1 MPNPLLKEVLAE
13 EDEGEGEDDP
23 DISALCQDFVS
34 KPNPYRNPAPNVDQ
48 IVGDTTVTIGSQAGC
63 SSAQN
68 ETTIAVNPSNP
79 RNIVA
84 GANDYRVFV
93 DREQR
98 NDSTG
103 WAYTSFD
110 GGKTWKNQVLP
121 GLTIATGATGPL
133 TAMDAAGDPVL
144 AFGPRNTV
152 YYGNIVFS
160 RGAPAAG
167 GTEAPSGIVVSVSR
181 DGGAHWA
188 RPTIIQLDGTD
199 ATGTPTPTTFFNDK
213 IWLAADKTS
222 GRVYVTWTRFA
233 DTPEGDYLESPIVV
247 SASTD
252 FGRSFA
258 PFTRVDTTLDGVR
271 RRAHSVLAGLQPA
284 GHPRRHVYIA
294 YEGTEC
300 ATLACDGFDDRD
312 VTVVARSTDHGRTF
326 SALDRRHQLRLP
338 AQRGGRQPDPDRGE
352 LPDQQLP
359 AARVRPGHRP
369 AGAELERRP
378 QRPLHRGRRVDP
390 DQRRHH
396 RGLRHAAAGTGRSG

>member
-1 MPNPLLKEVLAE
+1 MSLRPRRAGVLAAGLLTAVALIALGEPASAATGHPAGRGSGPASVDAAQPRVAKDADEVRHRVPNPLLKEVLGG

-48 IVGDTTVTIGSQAGC
+48 ILGDTTVTVGSQAGC

-68 ETTIAVNPSNP
+68 ETSIAVNPVNP

-93 DREQR
+93 EREQR

-144 AFGPRNTV
+144 AFGPDNTV

-188 RPTIIQLDGTD
+188 SPTIIQLDGTD
-199 ATGTPTPTTFFNDK
+199 AAGTPTPTTFFNDK
-213 IWLAADKTS
+213 IWLAAD
-222 GRVYVTWTRFA
+222 R
-233 DTPEGDYLESPIVV
+233 P
-247 SASTD
+247 
-252 FGRSFA
+252 
-258 PFTRVDTTLDGVR
+258 
-271 RRAHSVLAGLQPA
+271 PA
-284 GHPRRHVYIA
+284 GC
-294 YEGTEC
+294 T
-300 ATLACDGFDDRD
+300 
-312 VTVVARSTDHGRTF
+312 
-326 SALDRRHQLRLP
+326 
-338 AQRGGRQPDPDRGE
+338 
-352 LPDQQLP
+352 
-359 AARVRPGHRP
+359 
-369 AGAELERRP
+369 
-378 QRPLHRGRRVDP
+378 
-390 DQRRHH
+390 
-396 RGLRHAAAGTGRSG
+396 